1 MLLSRCR
8 VLQSSYKTPRLARTP
23 ISFAMQ
29 RDRGT
34 CTESHQKQCPA
45 EKNQDLHFPRSI
57 LPHQAG
63 LDQRM
68 VERSGVSPEA
78 AEQQTFDSEIFD
90 LELDA
95 GLPSTQ
101 DEGASSTS
109 TTPEAPSDSNDDTE
123 WLSEMRPASE
133 PVPLAPTPLSASYVV
148 SYSNS
153 DPQDGWGNLLGTS
166 RR

>member
-1 MLLSRCR
+1 
-8 VLQSSYKTPRLARTP
+8 
-23 ISFAMQ
+23 
-29 RDRGT
+29 
-34 CTESHQKQCPA
+34 
-45 EKNQDLHFPRSI
+45 
-57 LPHQAG
+57 
-63 LDQRM
+63 M

-101 DEGASSTS
+101 GEGAPSTS

-166 RR
+166 EDNVSGSLLLMDACSYDARLYACAGYSCPSFTCAVSVVSGSRLP

>member
-1 MLLSRCR
+1 
-8 VLQSSYKTPRLARTP
+8 
-23 ISFAMQ
+23 
-29 RDRGT
+29 
-34 CTESHQKQCPA
+34 
-45 EKNQDLHFPRSI
+45 
-57 LPHQAG
+57 
-63 LDQRM
+63 M
-68 VERSGVSPEA
+68 VERSGVSPEP

-109 TTPEAPSDSNDDTE
+109 TTPEAPSDSSEDTE

-133 PVPLAPTPLSASYVV
+133 PVPLAPAPLSASYVV